1 VERDDNLSVSDAR
14 ERLRDLVL
22 QKYTLADLPDTYDR
36 PEG

>member
-22 QKYTLADLPDTYDR
+22 QKYTLADLPDC
-36 PEG
+36 